1 MNSTRPHPVPAAFT
15 LVELLVVMAILT
27 LVMTLTTALCGH
39 AINLRDAAKARVVAE
54 RSAAGFMRQFES
66 DLTQRVIRREAPVR
80 FEKLPGNDAAALV
93 TLRPGYALRS
103 TAADRGV
110 ALVAYR
116 VREHQAL
123 ERAACGYG
131 FGSITARPDEG
142 AGTLALAAVPVD
154 GPPLP
159 EERAYQVIAPG
170 LIRLEWSFLVR
181 DGGTRVV
188 RAAPPGNQDLIDAVV
203 VTMVTLDPD
212 RARMLGESEFRTLA
226 NAFRD
231 ARDGELPGAEWQET
245 ANNLVR
251 ELPRFPKPPLQ
262 HLRVKQGMFPLPKPH
277 SKT

>member
-1 MNSTRPHPVPAAFT
+1 MKSPGPHPAPAAFT
-15 LVELLVVMAILT
+15 LVELLVVMTILT

-39 AINLRDAAKARVVAE
+39 AIKLRDTAKARVVAE
-54 RSAAGFMRQFES
+54 RSAASLMRQFES
-66 DLTQRVIRREAPVR
+66 DLSQRVIRCEAPVR
-80 FEKLPGNDAAALV
+80 FEKRPGNDAAALL

-116 VREHQAL
+116 VREHQML

-131 FGSITARPDEG
+131 YGSITARPDEG
-142 AGTLALAAVPVD
+142 AGTLALATVPVD

-181 DGGTRVV
+181 DGGMRVV
-188 RAAPPGNQDLIDAVV
+188 RAAPPGNQDLIEAVV
-203 VTMVTLDPD
+203 VTVVALDPD
-212 RARMLGESEFRTLA
+212 RARMLGESEFRAIA

-231 ARDGELPGAEWQET
+231 ARDGELPGAEWLET
-245 ANNLVR
+245 ADNLVR
-251 ELPRFPKPPLQ
+251 ELPRLPKSPLQ
-262 HLRVKQGMFPLPKPH
+262 HLRVKQGIFPLHKAH
-277 SKT
+277 SNT